1 VTTPK
6 PYDLLVAP
14 PAKCALAEGLPT
26 AIAFAAWEL
35 VDGPL
40 REDPHRVGH
49 PLRAPFAG
57 CWSPRRGTYRV
68 RYRIDEERHTVIVL
82 DIIGHADGLP
92 SRSRLN
98 APAVPDRLSPAPR

>member
-1 VTTPK
+1 VTAPE

-14 PAKCALAEGLPT
+14 PARRALAEGLPP
-26 AIAFAAWEL
+26 AIAFAAWEF

-40 REDPHRVGH
+40 RENPQRVGH

-57 CWSPRRGTYRV
+57 CWSARRGTYRI

-82 DIIGHADGLP
+82 DISG
-92 SRSRLN
+92 R
-98 APAVPDRLSPAPR
+98 PDAYRPGRA

>member
-1 VTTPK
+1 VTVPK

-14 PAKCALAEGLPT
+14 PAKRALAEGLPT
-26 AIAFAAWEL
+26 AIAFAAWEF

-40 REDPHRVGH
+40 RENPQRVGH

-57 CWSPRRGTYRV
+57 CWSARRGTYRV

-82 DIIGHADGLP
+82 DIIGRADAYHPG
-92 SRSRLN
+92 R
-98 APAVPDRLSPAPR
+98 A